1 MENTIK
7 KKKKFFKNDEKIAY
21 LLLLFPII
29 WWAIF
34 FLYAFVRAIYFSFT
48 DLTVDISQISSFGFF
63 NYGRLFQDN
72 VFGLAI
78 RNTLIWTIVMTLFNN
93 VFGLLIAYLITKM
106 KKGQKLF
113 LTLLFWPTLVS
124 AVISSD
130 ITKLVFSPSDSG
142 IINSIIIFFGGE
154 PLAWYNDPNLSLI
167 TLMILPMLLGFST
180 QMMIY
185 YVAIKGINK
194 DYIEAAK
201 IDGASNFQIF
211 KTIYFPLIL
220 KAFNYNV
227 LLSIISGIRI
237 IGPMQLVSNGG
248 PLNSSM
254 SIMLYMYNNMTTEM
268 GYACSIGVVT
278 TIIILILTYIQM
290 KFTNKEVR

>member
-1 MENTIK
+1 
-7 KKKKFFKNDEKIAY
+7 
-21 LLLLFPII
+21 
-29 WWAIF
+29 
-34 FLYAFVRAIYFSFT
+34 
-48 DLTVDISQISSFGFF
+48 
-63 NYGRLFQDN
+63 
-72 VFGLAI
+72 
-78 RNTLIWTIVMTLFNN
+78 
-93 VFGLLIAYLITKM
+93 
-106 KKGQKLF
+106 
-113 LTLLFWPTLVS
+113 
-124 AVISSD
+124 
-130 ITKLVFSPSDSG
+130 
-142 IINSIIIFFGGE
+142 
-154 PLAWYNDPNLSLI
+154 
-167 TLMILPMLLGFST
+167 MILPMLLGFST